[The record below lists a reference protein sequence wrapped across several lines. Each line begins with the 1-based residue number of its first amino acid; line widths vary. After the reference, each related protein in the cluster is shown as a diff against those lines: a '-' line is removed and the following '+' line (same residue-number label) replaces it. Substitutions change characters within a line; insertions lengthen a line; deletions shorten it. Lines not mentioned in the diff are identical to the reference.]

1 MSDLIK
7 YLDNVLDF
15 CSSNYKK
22 KSIKCSSLQAKIATQ
37 HLLVISKYIQS
48 KLKLDESK
56 YDFSVSYGSGY
67 FPKVPWVA
75 ITVKDKKVSNSISV
89 CICFAKEG
97 HGFVVGAM
105 FSEEKTEGKYKTVK
119 RENEFISLEGGS
131 SRTNYTNKF
140 INPKD
145 FYKDKYNEQDV
156 FDQLKLSLKLL
167 NEYYF

>member
-7 YLDNVLDF
+7 YLNNVLDF
-15 CSSNYKK
+15 CNSNHTK

-37 HLLVISKYIQS
+37 HLLVISKNLKT

-56 YDFSVSYGSGY
+56 YDSSVSFGSGY

-75 ITVKDKKVSNSISV
+75 ITIKGKKVSNSLSV

-97 HGFVVGAM
+97 HGFVAGAM
-105 FSEEKTEGKYKTVK
+105 FSEEKKEGKYKTMT
-119 RENEFISLEGGS
+119 RENQFIDLLGGS

-140 INPKD
+140 VNPKD
-145 FYKDKYNEQDV
+145 FYINKFNEQDIL
-156 FDQLKLSLKLL
+156 DHLKSSLKLL
-167 NEYYF
+167 NEY

>member
-7 YLDNVLDF
+7 YLDNVLEF

-37 HLLVISKYIQS
+37 HLLVISKYIKS
-48 KLKLDESK
+48 KLNLNELN

-75 ITVKDKKVSNSISV
+75 ITVKGKKVSNSISV

-105 FSEEKTEGKYKTVK
+105 FSEEKFDGKYKTVK

-140 INPKD
+140 VNPKD
-145 FYKDKYNEQDV
+145 FHKSKFSEQEV
-156 FDQLKLSLKLL
+156 LEQLKFSLKLL
-167 NEYYF
+167 NEY